1 LDENSLN
8 SLTFEAHWRP
18 TGGRLAASEFGL
30 LLLDSLAVIGILGFK
45 GMKLDLYGWVILGL
59 ASESQPNTKLIAFI

>member
-1 LDENSLN
+1 LDENSLD

-30 LLLDSLAVIGILGFK
+30 LLFDSLIVIGILGFK
-45 GMKLDLYGWVILGL
+45 GMMLDLYGWVIWVLH
-59 ASESQPNTKLIAFI
+59 QNVNPTPNLLP